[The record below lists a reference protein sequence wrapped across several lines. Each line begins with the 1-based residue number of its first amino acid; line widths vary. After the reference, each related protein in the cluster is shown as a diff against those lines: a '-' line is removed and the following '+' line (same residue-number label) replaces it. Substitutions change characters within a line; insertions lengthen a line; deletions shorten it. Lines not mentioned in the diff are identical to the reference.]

1 MDRAG
6 YGQVLK
12 RDIARIAQVGAVT
25 GSVAGFAGLMAAKGS
40 SALAGATAAGWT
52 WLLVATLPLGLAGL
66 ATLAARRGGP
76 SAYAAPNVLGRVRV
90 LLVVGLLGGVGGVV
104 LEFVVASYVPTL
116 FSLWRL
122 DAATVRASL
131 VAAYPWT
138 AACCALGATA
148 AMALSAGLAFHLS
161 QARRR

>member
-1 MDRAG
+1 MDRADF
-6 YGQVLK
+6 GQVLK
-12 RDIARIAQVGAVT
+12 RDIARMAQVGAVT

-40 SALAGATAAGWT
+40 GALAGATAASWT
-52 WLLVATLPLGLAGL
+52 WLLVATVPLGLAAV

-90 LLVVGLLGGVGGVV
+90 LLVVGLLGGVGGVI
-104 LEFVVASYVPTL
+104 LEFVVASYVQTL

-131 VAAYPWT
+131 ISAYPWT
-138 AACCALGATA
+138 AVCGALGATV
-148 AMALSAGLAFHLS
+148 AMALSTGLALCLS
-161 QARRR
+161 RRN

>member
-1 MDRAG
+1 MT
-6 YGQVLK
+6 

-25 GSVAGFAGLMAAKGS
+25 GSMAGFAGLMAAKGS

-52 WLLVATLPLGLAGL
+52 WLLAATLPLGLAAV

-76 SAYAAPNVLGRVRV
+76 SAYAAPNALGRIRV
-90 LLVVGLLGGVGGVV
+90 LLVVGLAGGVGGVI

-116 FSLWRL
+116 FSLGRL
-122 DAATVRASL
+122 DAATVRAAFIS
-131 VAAYPWT
+131 AYPWM
-138 AACCALGATA
+138 AACGALGATA

-161 QARRR
+161 RARRSP